1 MELALEYKQN
11 RLKQFYK
18 NEEFHAWKVQDNWV
32 PIHNLKNKITGE
44 YKQVNYITTHQCN
57 PLPFN
62 QDIEYIG
69 IIHYPLQIT
78 NDHHYLYQ

>member
-1 MELALEYKQN
+1 MELALEHKLN
-11 RLKQFYK
+11 RLKHFYK
-18 NEEFHAWKVQDNWV
+18 NEEFHAWKVQDKWV
-32 PIHNLKNKITGE
+32 PIYNLKNKITGE
-44 YKQVNYITTHQCN
+44 YKQVNYITINQCN